1 MENEEK
7 VRKMMKNQGKVM
19 ENEENVRKN
28 EGKPMKNQGKVM
40 ENKENVRKPCPR
52 QKKKKIPKKE
62 KKKPKKFRTQKKI
75 ALPRSIVDD
84 PFVWIVLTF
93 MLLHPCIQ
101 TPHTG
106 LHQHE
111 HVNVR
116 I

>member
-1 MENEEK
+1 
-7 VRKMMKNQGKVM
+7 M

-28 EGKPMKNQGKVM
+28 EGKPMKTKEKSWKQGKREETVPTTKK
-40 ENKENVRKPCPR
+40 NPKTR
-52 QKKKKIPKKE
+52 KKKSQ
-62 KKKPKKFRTQKKI
+62 KFRTQKKI

-116 I
+116 IW